1 MREKI
6 KEKLVDIDHDEIR
19 DNFERIKR
27 KYQGS
32 FIRLFNNFN
41 HLAAEFV
48 NYRRL
53 GIDIFELATIIEDI
67 RLDELL
73 AYSDKVFNKDFM
85 VESII
90 LNED

>member
-19 DNFERIKR
+19 DNFQRIKR

-53 GIDIFELATIIEDI
+53 GIDIFELATIIEEI
-67 RLDELL
+67 ELEELL